1 MRRAVTAR
9 LLMAVFAAVL
19 LAGCGKPDGVT
30 FKSSDVTGATFGR
43 EFALHGAGGQP
54 RSLGDF
60 SGKAVVVFFG
70 FTHCPDVCPTTMV
83 KLAQVMKALGPDA
96 DRVQVLMVT
105 LDPERDSADLMA
117 QYARGFDPRF
127 DGLSGS
133 PAEIAAAAK
142 EFRVVYQK
150 QPGTTPDSYG
160 IDHTTGTYVFDPKG
174 RLRLFVSGQQDAA
187 SIEHDL
193 RLLLGGA

>member
-30 FKSSDVTGATFGR
+30 FESSDVTGATFGR